1 MAIPVEESEGDALFR
16 LCQTNSLICSLSAS
30 HDGRWLAVGEAVES
44 GVSIWDLR
52 SRREVAQLPAG
63 DAEVYVAFSPNA
75 SLLAYSSI
83 SGPPT
88 NRLAKVQL
96 WDAKEQ
102 SNVAEIPLGARC
114 LGLVFAADGQTL
126 VTATAEPDPRIALW
140 KVPDGAPLASFKKN
154 VGGVDEAIP
163 LAVTPDLTLAAYS
176 SSDAKVHVIDLS
188 TGGERWSSPAAD
200 ENLIA
205 LAFSPDGGT
214 LATGAGYRESAI
226 RLWDVANGKET
237 RRLVGHSAGILS
249 LMFSPDGKR
258 LISASTDRTIRV
270 WDLGDTSQTT
280 RPRVLRGHDEP
291 VMRLALLPDGQTLV
305 SGSEDGVVYVWNSG
319 SDQQRRS
326 DVVVHAGIVAG
337 RFTPDSRSVVNTQ
350 CTRRSEALERAR
362 FWPGRF

>member
-1 MAIPVEESEGDALFR
+1 M
-16 LCQTNSLICSLSAS
+16 
-30 HDGRWLAVGEAVES
+30 GEAIES

-52 SRREVAQLPAG
+52 LRRKVAHLPAG

-75 SLLAYSSI
+75 PWLAYSSI

-102 SNVAEIPLGARC
+102 SIVAEIPLVARC

-140 KVPDGAPLASFKKN
+140 KVPEGVPLASFKKN
-154 VGGVDEAIP
+154 VAGVDEGIP

-176 SSDAKVHVIDLS
+176 SSDAKVHVFDLS
-188 TGGERWSSPAAD
+188 TGGERWSAPAAD

-205 LAFSPDGGT
+205 LAFSPDGST

-237 RRLVGHSAGILS
+237 RRLVGH
-249 LMFSPDGKR
+249 MPEFC
-258 LISASTDRTIRV
+258 
-270 WDLGDTSQTT
+270 
-280 RPRVLRGHDEP
+280 H
-291 VMRLALLPDGQTLV
+291 
-305 SGSEDGVVYVWNSG
+305 
-319 SDQQRRS
+319 
-326 DVVVHAGIVAG
+326 
-337 RFTPDSRSVVNTQ
+337 
-350 CTRRSEALERAR
+350 
-362 FWPGRF
+362 